1 MASVGSFNQL
11 AAQEKG
17 GDQLKPAYQGPDLDV
32 RRQPAEY
39 MQVLVG
45 EWKES
50 VVVIPYRFIDEFSPE
65 AEIVEELITKDV
77 VVPSDDFL
85 VKPAASCAISV
96 T

>member
-1 MASVGSFNQL
+1 
-11 AAQEKG
+11 
-17 GDQLKPAYQGPDLDV
+17 
-32 RRQPAEY
+32 

-50 VVVIPYRFIDEFSPE
+50 IVVVPHRFIDEFSPE

-85 VKPAASCAISV
+85 VIPAAFLHHQCHIGREDDRDGRMLFDESDDS
-96 T
+96 